1 MHEDNL
7 PQDQQRNEKPTGI
20 PNDLSK
26 IKKYFMY
33 VLVASLSLAAL
44 ISIVAIIVG
53 DFSSVIQKS
62 FATVFMIFIH
72 ALLSLAFISVDKNK
86 GGSSFTVN
94 VMFGIIVA
102 SFIVSSLGIWEIIS
116 GTLTGQ
122 IYQLF
127 MTTIIAAVF
136 LELFSK
142 LLKKDKSVKYFSYG
156 SMASVVLLYALFM
169 PLIFTEYPV
178 DLPNLYYRLLA
189 ASGVLAGTLSILTAI
204 FHRLYVAKHPELRQP
219 NHDNKAMHPVIKA
232 VLWIMGSLAFIFI
245 GIPIIFMILLS
256 IAR

>member
-7 PQDQQRNEKPTGI
+7 PQDQQIKEKSAGPQ
-20 PNDLSK
+20 NDLSK
-26 IKKYFMY
+26 IKKYFTY

-44 ISIVAIIVG
+44 ISIIAIIVG

-86 GGSSFTVN
+86 GGSSFAVN
-94 VMFGIIVA
+94 VVFGVIVA
-102 SFIVSSLGIWEIIS
+102 SFIVSSLGIWEILS

-127 MTTIIAAVF
+127 MITILTSVF

-142 LLKKDKSVKYFSYG
+142 LLKKDKSVKYFSYA
-156 SMASVVLLYALFM
+156 SMASIVLLYALFM
-169 PLIFTEYPV
+169 PLIFTDSSV
-178 DLPNLYYRLLA
+178 DLPNIYYRLLA
-189 ASGVLAGTLSILTAI
+189 ASGVLAGTLSILTTI

-219 NHDNKAMHPVIKA
+219 SREVKAIHPVLK
-232 VLWIMGSLAFIFI
+232 VFLWIMGSLAFIFV
-245 GIPIIFMILLS
+245 GFLLS
-256 IAR
+256 S